1 MAMVLIVNGCA
12 NNDGEIEYLYLD
24 EAPTVRI
31 STEALEVLADSSEPY
46 TLTYTARTSWA
57 GRTIFPAVHA
67 GVPQTVS
74 KYSEFTIEGITLY
87 IHNDLLERRVEIYS
101 NGSLNAKDY

>member
-1 MAMVLIVNGCA
+1 MRKMRLTVLMLFLLMAMVLIVNGCA

-46 TLTYTARTSWA
+46 TLTYTARTS
-57 GRTIFPAVHA
+57 
-67 GVPQTVS
+67 
-74 KYSEFTIEGITLY
+74 
-87 IHNDLLERRVEIYS
+87 
-101 NGSLNAKDY
+101 